1 MAKTVIIDGY
11 EFVTNNF
18 AAILDK
24 PSAPEAF
31 HAVQDFLRSSSIGYA
46 LVQPESISPTAV
58 IAIWSTVEVVEEVIK
73 FKYADKEY
81 VITSEVVRQALRQYL
96 EDSMTGCQDLF
107 KLSVSICCQYLLSG
121 YGVTTGRQHL
131 MKISI

>member
-31 HAVQDFLRSSSIGYA
+31 HLGSG
-46 LVQPESISPTAV
+46 
-58 IAIWSTVEVVEEVIK
+58 
-73 FKYADKEY
+73 
-81 VITSEVVRQALRQYL
+81 
-96 EDSMTGCQDLF
+96 LF
-107 KLSVSICCQYLLSG
+107 KIEFHWLCFGSAGIDFNHCCNCNMEYS
-121 YGVTTGRQHL
+121 
-131 MKISI
+131 